1 MSRLLASLFLFAMPI
16 AAQAPPDVVEYD
28 FVSGGAVRLKLAA
41 GEYTVRAGALPD
53 RIRIRWS
60 TREPEDRA
68 KVRISS
74 EIRGTEARVETR
86 GPKNFRV
93 EIEVPART
101 DLHVRLSAGELKVL
115 GIEGNKNI
123 ESRAGDV
130 EIDVVQ
136 PDHYRR
142 VDASVTFGGV
152 EARPF
157 AASKGGSGRSFKW
170 KGPGSYDLHA
180 HLFVGDLTLK

>member
-1 MSRLLASLFLFAMPI
+1 MSRLLASLVLFAMPI

-41 GEYTVRAGALPD
+41 GEYPVRAGALPD

-86 GPKNFRV
+86 GP
-93 EIEVPART
+93 P
-101 DLHVRLSAGELKVL
+101 L
-115 GIEGNKNI
+115 
-123 ESRAGDV
+123 RAGFDSSRMDGCRAATPHSTY
-130 EIDVVQ
+130 ESNQ
-136 PDHYRR
+136 K
-142 VDASVTFGGV
+142 ASSH
-152 EARPF
+152 EAF
-157 AASKGGSGRSFKW
+157 A
-170 KGPGSYDLHA
+170 
-180 HLFVGDLTLK
+180 